1 MKSTRYSMQR
11 EVILKNVLL
20 RKDHPTAEKIYED
33 VREAIPNIS
42 LGTVYRNLSGLADNG
57 MIKKLSF
64 GESMVHFDGDT
75 SVHSHFYCEVCG
87 SINDI
92 RLDTTPLLD
101 TIVNELGVNI
111 KFADFNIVGQCKNC
125 CKKNSN

>member
-1 MKSTRYSMQR
+1 MKNYSRQR
-11 EVILKNVLL
+11 EAVLNVLC
-20 RKDHPTAEKIYED
+20 KTKIHPTAAWIYEE
-33 VREAIPNIS
+33 VQKEIPNIS